1 MNTEHKD
8 IRKIIPFGEYL
19 RGFVNQ
25 KHITASE
32 LNTILKERG
41 VFVLNSEKEYTVP
54 LLQTLLFSPSEFDK
68 IREAFSTREDNRKV
82 NSSDINWV
90 KNANIFVP
98 ALMSVDVSDFLKKNL
113 PTCTLEQPIKFTPV
127 EGLNNNHLKASFTI
141 KRNDR
146 NKSWYEQTN
155 KFDAT
160 IEIIKDNKGK
170 GRIIISHTAV
180 ETKELAEFIVKQ
192 QVKKYKNKNIV
203 AQKEKPRKI
212 LFEDF
217 SNEER
222 FVFFFRL
229 TSHLDSEYFTC
240 NNIKD
245 LSIKPEDE
253 DLPEKI
259 KWMEELNRILL
270 SGKSL
275 GKKEFIKND
284 TYHKHLIIWDV
295 ESVYSFDFRGYK
307 GVFTV
312 NFGFSDYIKKGSKA
326 EFELNISSFKTE
338 KGLDTRAKKK
348 LKYQLLSEMDKKK
361 SSVYNDFLEYRSNEN

>member
-25 KHITASE
+25 KYITSSE

-41 VFVLNSEKEYTVP
+41 IFVLNTEKEYTVP

-127 EGLNNNHLKASFTI
+127 EGSSNNHLKASFTI

-160 IEIIKDNKGK
+160 IEIIKDDKGK
-170 GRIIISHTAV
+170 GRIIISHTAT

-192 QVKKYKNKNIV
+192 QIKKYKNKNIV

-240 NNIKD
+240 NSIKD
-245 LSIKPEDE
+245 LSIKPENE

-284 TYHKHLIIWDV
+284 VYHKHLIIWDI
-295 ESVYSFDFRGYK
+295 ESVYSFGFRGYK
-307 GVFTV
+307 GVFTI
-312 NFGFSDYIKKGSKA
+312 NFGFSDYLKKGGKA

-338 KGLDTRAKKK
+338 KALDTRAKRK